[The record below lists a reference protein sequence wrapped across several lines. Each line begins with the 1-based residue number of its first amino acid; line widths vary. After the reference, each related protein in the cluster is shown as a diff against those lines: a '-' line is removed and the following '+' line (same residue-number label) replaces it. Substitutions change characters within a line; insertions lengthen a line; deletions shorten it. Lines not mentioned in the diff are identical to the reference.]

1 MTKSRYAAEQGNP
14 VPTGAGFFFFLNNF
28 FSDRI
33 SFMAYNFSI
42 FKEGSAKISAWLSKE
57 YATLHTGQATPMVLD
72 GIMVDSY
79 GTKQPVKNI
88 ASISIEDAKTLRV
101 VPWDKNQ
108 VKDIEKEIISSNLG
122 LSVAIDQSGLRIIF
136 PMLTME
142 NREKLVK
149 IIKGKLEDARVSLR
163 KEREEA
169 VREIEKLEEAG
180 QISEDEEK
188 RSKEALQKLV
198 DEGNAALEEIFKAKE
213 AVILGK

>member
-1 MTKSRYAAEQGNP
+1 
-14 VPTGAGFFFFLNNF
+14 
-28 FSDRI
+28 
-33 SFMAYNFSI
+33 
-42 FKEGSAKISAWLSKE
+42 
-57 YATLHTGQATPMVLD
+57 MVLD

-122 LSVAIDQSGLRIIF
+122 LSVAIDQLGLRIIF

>member
-1 MTKSRYAAEQGNP
+1 
-14 VPTGAGFFFFLNNF
+14 
-28 FSDRI
+28 
-33 SFMAYNFSI
+33 
-42 FKEGSAKISAWLSKE
+42 
-57 YATLHTGQATPMVLD
+57 MVLD